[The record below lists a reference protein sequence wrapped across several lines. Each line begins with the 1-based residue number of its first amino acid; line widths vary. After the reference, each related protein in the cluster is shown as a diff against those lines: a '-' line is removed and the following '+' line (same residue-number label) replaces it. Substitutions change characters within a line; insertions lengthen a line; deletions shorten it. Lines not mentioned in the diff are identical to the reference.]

1 MATFIFV
8 LPSAHLRSIAL
19 KSLLTL
25 VLHGAL
31 LYWTL
36 QAMPGQSVLSQT
48 VPVPIQ
54 ALLIP
59 PPRPAIP
66 APTTPPRPLPSAV
79 SAIRPVARPKPHS
92 APKPAPVTLLTAASG
107 ITAMTT
113 APATPA
119 TPATPVVAEPVAMAA
134 VAPAPTPPALEPA
147 RFNADYLNNPAP
159 SYPLFSRRNREQGT
173 VLLNVKVSA
182 QGHAEQVQLK
192 RSSGFSRLD
201 EAALEAV
208 RQWRFVPAQRGSV
221 AVAANVVVPIVFRL
235 DS

>member
-1 MATFIFV
+1 MATFIFIS
-8 LPSAHLRSIAL
+8 PSAHLRGIAL
-19 KSLLTL
+19 KFLLTL
-25 VLHGAL
+25 VLHGTL

-36 QAMPGQSVLSQT
+36 QAMPGQAVLPQT

-54 ALLIP
+54 VVLIP
-59 PPRPAIP
+59 
-66 APTTPPRPLPSAV
+66 PPRPLPSAV
-79 SAIRPVARPKPHS
+79 SAIRPVARPATKTVLHS
-92 APKPAPVTLLTAASG
+92 ASKPAPVTLLTAASG

-113 APATPA
+113 APVA
-119 TPATPVVAEPVAMAA
+119 PATPVAAEPVAVALA
-134 VAPAPTPPALEPA
+134 VTVAAPAPPTLEPA

-173 VLLNVKVSA
+173 VLLNIKVSA
-182 QGHAEQVQLK
+182 QGQAEQVQVK

-221 AVAANVVVPIVFRL
+221 AVAASVVVPIVFRL